1 MEKNA
6 KGFEFR
12 KFATPRIIGGIAIAI
27 IILWAL
33 SIIFDTPQDPT
44 STVAPVRQLDSA
56 AATSP
61 AGSDGR
67 SKSTLTEYPSTAA
80 RAAKGRATD
89 MAGQDT
95 PAVHGT
101 TPMSHDTKAG
111 QGTSTATGAATHN
124 APAPKG
130 QLASADT
137 TDHAT
142 TSSQGPKAG
151 IKTTAARVA
160 DTHDA
165 EEATGQGATTHS
177 MKTAEKTASS
187 HQAPDVGQPAG
198 HRRSAKAASSAAAR
212 QPETHQQPGAAVD
225 HSAQASGHGTAGQT
239 ATKQGAAGHAMPAT
253 AAAPVHKP
261 APKGVAFVEAAIKPL
276 SHELEERWWGW
287 RPNDIIEFTDN
298 VNKFQ
303 LGVLEVTRRT
313 VVALAERI
321 SRTGVTDAL
330 DPNLED
336 AMNWFMVKA
345 SSYWFPS
352 AESKYHEGLEEL
364 QAYLEK
370 LKAGNATFYTRSD
383 NLIPLLASFEDLL
396 GSCDENLVKET
407 NEDGTPLSF
416 FDADNYF
423 FYTQGVASSMATV
436 LEAVHHDFLIT
447 LESRNAT
454 ELLHH
459 AIVSCQRAAELDPWI
474 VMDRNL
480 SSIFANH
487 RANMAAPISHA
498 RFFLGQLIK
507 TLST

>member
-1 MEKNA
+1 MGENA
-6 KGFEFR
+6 KGFEFS
-12 KFATPRIIGGIAIAI
+12 KFATPRIIGGIAIVI

-33 SIIFDTPQDPT
+33 SIIFGTPQGPSSNDT
-44 STVAPVRQLDSA
+44 SVRQLGSP

-61 AGSDGR
+61 AGSNGR
-67 SKSTLTEYPSTAA
+67 SKTAMAEYPSAAA
-80 RAAKGRATD
+80 RAAKGHSAGTADAT
-89 MAGQDT
+89 GQAAT
-95 PAVHGT
+95 N
-101 TPMSHDTKAG
+101 SHVAKSDH
-111 QGTSTATGAATHN
+111 GTSTAAGPATHD
-124 APAPKG
+124 ASGSAG
-130 QLASADT
+130 QRASAET
-137 TDHAT
+137 TGQVT
-142 TSSQGPKAG
+142 TGSHGTKTGP
-151 IKTTAARVA
+151 KTTATRSAA
-160 DTHDA
+160 TQDSLP
-165 EEATGQGATTHS
+165 ATGQGATTH
-177 MKTAEKTASS
+177 
-187 HQAPDVGQPAG
+187 
-198 HRRSAKAASSAAAR
+198 AKATVQKTDGSHKTPAAAQATAHAPSAR
-212 QPETHQQPGAAVD
+212 AAGAAAAPPTESHQQPVAAAK
-225 HSAQASGHGTAGQT
+225 HSAQASGHGAAGQT
-239 ATKQGAAGHAMPAT
+239 AAKQGAAGHAMPAT

-261 APKGVAFVEAAIKPL
+261 APKGVAFVEATIKPL
-276 SHELEERWWGW
+276 NYELEERWWGW
-287 RPNDIIEFTDN
+287 RSNDIIEFTDN

-370 LKAGNATFYTRSD
+370 LKAGNATFYTRTD

-407 NEDGTPLSF
+407 NEDGTPLSM
-416 FDADNYF
+416 FDVDNYF

-436 LEAVHHDFLIT
+436 LEAVHHDFLLT

-459 AIVSCQRAAELDPWI
+459 AIISCQRAAELDPWI
-474 VMDRNL
+474 VLDRDL

-498 RFFLGQLIK
+498 RFYIGQLIK

>member
-6 KGFEFR
+6 KGFEFK

-33 SIIFDTPQDPT
+33 SIIFGTPQAPT
-44 STVAPVRQLDSA
+44 SEETSIRQLDSA
-56 AATSP
+56 TATSP
-61 AGSDGR
+61 AGSNGR
-67 SKSTLTEYPSTAA
+67 SKTTLVKHPSEAA
-80 RAAKGRATD
+80 RAAKDHSAD
-89 MAGQDT
+89 AAGKDT
-95 PAVHGT
+95 TAVHGT
-101 TPMSHDTKAG
+101 TAAVG
-111 QGTSTATGAATHN
+111 TATQEASGSTR
-124 APAPKG
+124 
-130 QLASADT
+130 QRASADS
-137 TDHAT
+137 TDQAAT
-142 TSSQGPKAG
+142 GSHGKEAAR
-151 IKTTAARVA
+151 KTTATRAGA
-160 DTHDA
+160 PHEA
-165 EEATGQGATTHS
+165 SEATRLGATTHS
-177 MKTAEKTASS
+177 KSTDQKTDGS
-187 HQAPDVGQPAG
+187 HQAPAAGQTAAQGTVAKTTGSATARQTDRQRLPVDGAG
-198 HRRSAKAASSAAAR
+198 HS
-212 QPETHQQPGAAVD
+212 E
-225 HSAQASGHGTAGQT
+225 QASGHGATSQTTA
-239 ATKQGAAGHAMPAT
+239 KQGASGHAMPA
-253 AAAPVHKP
+253 AAGAAPVHKP
-261 APKGVAFVEAAIKPL
+261 APKGVAFVAATIKPL
-276 SHELEERWWGW
+276 SVELEERWWGW

-298 VNKFQ
+298 VNRYQ

-352 AESKYHEGLEEL
+352 AESKYQEGLEEL

-407 NEDGTPLSF
+407 NEDGTTISF

-423 FYTQGVASSMATV
+423 YYTQGVASSMATV

-447 LESRNAT
+447 LESRNAA

-474 VMDRNL
+474 VLDRNL

-498 RFFLGQLIK
+498 RFYIGQLIK